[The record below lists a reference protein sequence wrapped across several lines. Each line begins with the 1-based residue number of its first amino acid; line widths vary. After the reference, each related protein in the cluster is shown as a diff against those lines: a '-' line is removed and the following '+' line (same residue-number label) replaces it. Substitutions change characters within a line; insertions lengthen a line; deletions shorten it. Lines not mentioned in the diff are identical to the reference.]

1 MIADKLVKKLNRR
14 EEKIKF
20 QSDNGKISDTKYI
33 ISGVFI
39 QGLLE
44 GLVDD
49 CLIVGAITITAQL
62 GSMIYEGFKKEDK

>member
-20 QSDNGKISDTKYI
+20 QSDNGKISDTKYV

-39 QGLLE
+39 QGMLE
-44 GLVDD
+44 GLVDE
-49 CLIVGAITITAQL
+49 CLIVGAITIAAQL